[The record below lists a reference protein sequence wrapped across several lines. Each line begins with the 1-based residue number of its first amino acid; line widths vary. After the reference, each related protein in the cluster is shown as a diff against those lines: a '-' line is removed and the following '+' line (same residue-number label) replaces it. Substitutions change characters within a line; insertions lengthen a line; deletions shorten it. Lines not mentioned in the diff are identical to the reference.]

1 MGNTFESRGG
11 NGQVI
16 EVDMGP
22 IPENPS
28 NASDKDI
35 KALEKYHNHHPDQF
49 PSSKYIDVRGWKNWR
64 NISKR
69 YNKDDKKWTVSYRGF
84 FKDEEVVQEF
94 DNEEEAQQEL
104 DKLQEYN
111 KKIAL
116 DLIREARNFAIG
128 EDLEAPW
135 TDSVDIS
142 AETLTPGED
151 TTPTDSVPE
160 RLADDGRVSE
170 YPTPVE
176 YLEVDQDPKGDE
188 VSKDKLPGAEA
199 LQAALDSLINEG
211 IEKENNKVTEEGGKL
226 ARFEDGKYTGEPD
239 IETNRNALELDI
251 SRKRA
256 QEAIN
261 KYQLFHQSFPKE
273 SRTPEI
279 QEQYRRLEKEAW
291 DRVRELA
298 YKLGGNISQELP
310 QLRNIL
316 ESHRDLKDSK
326 NAKEY
331 LLQQGNILVNEK
343 GNITHIVDYQN
354 NVVELNRPRTFEEIF
369 DQSRPVHILYRTNE
383 EGKKIGYVV
392 ESLNENTI
400 TWIETTLSGNTIPRA
415 EIKDETGQS
424 TSLKT
429 EAVATQENNLETLKQ
444 SEERETTPQ
453 VSLDVLRLAY
463 AKAEE
468 SWNRKRGDEDLED
481 AFMVAREAYNT
492 ELERVLKLQ
501 VAEGQADNISKMF
514 KDEVMSL
521 RYSRIEQSQELQGKW
536 EKRFNNA
543 KEKFLGWAT
552 QNKTRW
558 MLANI
563 SLFAAGALLSW
574 TGAGIPV
581 SGALEMTR
589 RSLGS
594 VMSGVSSRNTLVG
607 LMEDGE
613 INRFG
618 IKFKAV
624 IPKLV
629 DESLKDDY
637 INNASDD
644 DLRTKLSTLEAYY
657 RLNGGEF
664 TKENQQQ
671 AYEKVLTELARRV
684 QKNVIDAEQ
693 NQDELQS
700 DWQEQK
706 PENLT
711 EEDLKKSNRERYTS
725 ELLNTIS
732 DTRIAELDKF
742 RRKRKIANVVGF
754 ATTGV
759 LGGVLLNDMVK
770 PGSMFRPD
778 MEGGGKPHIIGGST
792 PDTQGPGADLGTA
805 EAPPAPEL
813 PPIEEAVQQAEQ
825 SSEVV
830 GSGAQEAAAA
840 AEQAQELARDVSS
853 LDRGETIWGEITKQL
868 GENASQSQ
876 IQQAVENYLQSQ
888 AGQESIFELAKQ
900 TEGGREFLARWSI
913 DNADAMAKLELKD
926 LYEVSRYLGEGELK
940 GLTELSLDN
949 LDALEQAVAPEV
961 TRAPTVEPG
970 STEPPAPPA
979 AEAPVPPPA
988 PEVPPVAST
997 EFTRG
1002 VSEALGTTN
1011 LTESQ
1016 LQEAIY
1022 SFATSEQGGADLY
1035 KQIISNEEGA
1045 RFLSGF
1051 GVNNAADFA
1060 NLRPDEVYEIAQ
1072 TVGVE
1077 NLDKLPGFELND
1089 IILSKFEDAP
1099 DIVELVKGKITLDMV
1114 NRYIANEI
1122 GNLPY
1127 DSSLGQQV
1135 LNTYLETPQGKQWL
1149 YDAIIN
1155 NPDKLNGNQN
1165 IQFVEEYFRQ
1175 KGIKSGVDINWLDL
1189 TQDRRFPTSIFWRE
1203 TALAGGR
1210 RIPPLSTLLQPSQM
1224 PGIKEAVRQVLT
1236 R

>member
-1099 DIVELVKGKITLDMV
+1099 DIVELVKGSKPLDMV

>member
-211 IEKENNKVTEEGGKL
+211 IEKENNKVTEEG
-226 ARFEDGKYTGEPD
+226 GKYTGEPD

-521 RYSRIEQSQELQGKW
+521 RDSRIEQSQELQGKW

-853 LDRGETIWGEITKQL
+853 LDSGETIWGEITKQL

-1099 DIVELVKGKITLDMV
+1099 DIVELVKGSKPLDMV